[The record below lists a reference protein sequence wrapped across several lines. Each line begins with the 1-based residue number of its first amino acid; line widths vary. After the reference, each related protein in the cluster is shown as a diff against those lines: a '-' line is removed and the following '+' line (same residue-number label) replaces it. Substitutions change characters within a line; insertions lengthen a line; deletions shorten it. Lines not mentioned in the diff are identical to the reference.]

1 MAGKVRRRILEFAVL
16 GCLACA
22 PWIVMLLTPTR
33 LQDPRSIATLCATA
47 ILLVLLL
54 AACTRTWRRFFL
66 AYLPL
71 LLVAAAY
78 ATYTV
83 LFGGVPGETLAL
95 LILGAT
101 WDECAGLFLTWP
113 HRWLLWPVL
122 ATLGAY
128 LYLAWRL
135 PDVPIFKGRAFL
147 AARILL
153 LAVVPLVAYAARTPA
168 RLVDGLALNPVIGS
182 AMFFGGQLP
191 LTNARLHGALLAKLP
206 YHARRVGSGEEVHV
220 LIVGESSRRSS
231 WSVYGY
237 ARATTPYLDSIR
249 DQLIL
254 FTDAVADANLTQYAV
269 PIILTGV
276 PPERLAATT
285 FHGNLLD
292 LAKEAGYST
301 TWLLNQDISITTALG
316 IRADH
321 FEFPPDPKPS
331 VFGRLVQDGALL
343 PAYARELARV
353 GSPRFIALHIM
364 GSHWE
369 YYRRYPASFE
379 RFGSAR
385 GLNALSIALDNGPA
399 QQALVDTYDNSI
411 LYTDWLLRQVI
422 EQARALTVP
431 ATVTFIPDHGEE
443 LALFDQ
449 GHAGHGD
456 PVYRPLQYQ
465 IPAFVWT
472 NDAYRRSHPQV
483 VAAIEHNAAREIRS
497 HNVFYAMADLM
508 GIDWPGKAPEL
519 SYASAQ
525 FVPDTGGAILAS
537 GHLVAG
543 PASASDA
550 QLAQSRRDSP

>member
-1 MAGKVRRRILEFAVL
+1 
-16 GCLACA
+16 
-22 PWIVMLLTPTR
+22 MLLAPTR
-33 LQDPRSIATLCATA
+33 LENPRSIATLCATA

-66 AYLPL
+66 AYFPL

-83 LFGGVPGETLAL
+83 LFGGVPGETLAF
-95 LILGAT
+95 LIIGAT
-101 WDECAGLFLTWP
+101 WEECVGLFLTWP
-113 HRWLLWPVL
+113 QRWLLWPVL

-128 LYLAWRL
+128 LYLAWHL
-135 PDVPIFKGRAFL
+135 PGAPIFKGRATVT
-147 AARILL
+147 ARLL
-153 LAVVPLVAYAARTPA
+153 LLTVVALIAYAARAPA
-168 RLVDGLALNPVIGS
+168 QLVDGLALNPVTGS

-191 LTNARLHGALLAKLP
+191 LTNAKLHGALLAKLP

-231 WSVYGY
+231 WSAYGY
-237 ARATTPYLDSIR
+237 ARPTTPYIDSIR
-249 DQLIL
+249 SQLIL
-254 FTDAVADANLTQYAV
+254 FRDAVADANLTEHAV

-276 PPERLAATT
+276 LPERLAATT

-301 TWLLNQDISITTALG
+301 TWLLNQDVSITTALG

-321 FEFPPDPKPS
+321 FEFPPDPKPGI
-331 VFGRLVQDGALL
+331 FGRLVQDGALL
-343 PAYARELARV
+343 PAYRREIART
-353 GSPRFIALHIM
+353 GSPRFIAMHIM

-385 GLNALSIALDNGPA
+385 GLSTLSIALDRA
-399 QQALVDTYDNSI
+399 ATRQSMVDTYDNSV
-411 LYTDWLLRQVI
+411 LYTDWLLGQVI

-443 LALFDQ
+443 LSLFDQ

-472 NDAYRRSHPQV
+472 NEAYRRSHPQV
-483 VAAIEHNAAREIRS
+483 AAAIEHNAVREIRS
-497 HNVFYAMADLM
+497 HNVFYAMADLL
-508 GIDWPGKAPEL
+508 GIDWPGRAPEL

-525 FVPDTGGAILAS
+525 FAPDSSGPVLAGGN
-537 GHLVAG
+537 LVAR
-543 PASASDA
+543 PATAGEA
-550 QLAQSRRDSP
+550 QLALSGHDSP